1 MDLISN
7 HFATP
12 RNISS
17 EWRKKLYPDTQLYN
31 MLMYIW
37 FGGIFISIIC
47 ALLSL
52 FGMSW
57 AYTIIVI
64 AITVLAYIYQQ
75 IISAKA
81 LKETEHYLINAPL
94 TYAGFCTWWSH
105 IFQGKDGLAIVVY
118 STDPVLAKDENYIR
132 QVRDNIKILLDGEKK
147 NMTSEEKNIY
157 NNIRND
163 DKGRYKIGLQKE
175 VPSTLGSKGQTYIA
189 NIHFD
194 NNDLP
199 SDFNPHSDLWG
210 MFLKNNKPMTTLSKR
225 IFQK

>member
-52 FGMSW
+52 FGISW

-94 TYAGFCTWWSH
+94 TYAGFVLGGV
-105 IFQGKDGLAIVVY
+105 IFFKVKMV
-118 STDPVLAKDENYIR
+118 
-132 QVRDNIKILLDGEKK
+132 
-147 NMTSEEKNIY
+147 
-157 NNIRND
+157 
-163 DKGRYKIGLQKE
+163 
-175 VPSTLGSKGQTYIA
+175 
-189 NIHFD
+189 
-194 NNDLP
+194 
-199 SDFNPHSDLWG
+199 
-210 MFLKNNKPMTTLSKR
+210 
-225 IFQK
+225 